1 MALAPDRGGE
11 MVRSAYKGVGML
23 RISLVEVKV
32 WPVLVVTLTEV
43 PESVMEVTGVEKWI
57 VFGLRRAA
65 RPMERVCVPVC
76 RQSSIKISWNGLTTF
91 PEPEILSTMLLI

>member
-1 MALAPDRGGE
+1 MAK
-11 MVRSAYKGVGML
+11 SAYKGVGML

-43 PESVMEVTGVEKWI
+43 PESVMDVTGVEKWI

-65 RPMERVCVPVC
+65 RPMERVCVPVS
-76 RQSSIKISWNGLTTF
+76 RQSSMQVSWKGLATF
-91 PEPEILSTMLLI
+91 PEPKILSTMLLI